1 MNEKRETKRNKEG
14 VALCIKWKE
23 EEDEVKKGWGN
34 VVGKELG
41 KEKENKGGA
50 EVSCDTHMRWWKR

>member
-1 MNEKRETKRNKEG
+1 M
-14 VALCIKWKE
+14 ALCIKWKE